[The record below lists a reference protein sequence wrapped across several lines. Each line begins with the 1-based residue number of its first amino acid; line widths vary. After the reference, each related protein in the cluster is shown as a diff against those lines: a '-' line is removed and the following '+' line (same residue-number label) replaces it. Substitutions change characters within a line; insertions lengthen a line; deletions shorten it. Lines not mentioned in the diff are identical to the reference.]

1 MEVVVEE
8 EVVEVEMVVEVEK
21 ANIIRFPS
29 PNSLE
34 SGLKNSSLCGRLCVF
49 IQQSRQCS

>member
-1 MEVVVEE
+1 MEVLVEVE

-29 PNSLE
+29 PNSL
-34 SGLKNSSLCGRLCVF
+34 
-49 IQQSRQCS
+49 